1 MIVGFINNLVL
12 SIRQVSVRRFDMLK
26 HKFALAYKDAC
37 RPVIGIDEATDYT
50 LVDYYAISSLRHY
63 KVSSFTLTGDVM
75 QGLRLD
81 GIIDWMDLQRPNL
94 FNNVEVKTLTMSYR
108 QSPKLMS
115 LADAIYENV
124 MGKQSPYTCWL
135 EQDESCPNPL
145 LLVSDDEEE
154 KAEWIAER
162 VLEVKAKY
170 GFVPS
175 IAVFVVDKFDAA
187 NLEKLLK
194 DDGRLENNGI
204 DVKDCSAGDNLS
216 AQDMLRIFPLEKV
229 KGMEFEVVF
238 FHNIDK
244 VNATKLISRYL
255 YVGLSR
261 ATFFMGVIASD
272 KDFDILPA
280 IIDKFDT
287 TGTWGDE

>member
-1 MIVGFINNLVL
+1 M
-12 SIRQVSVRRFDMLK
+12 
-26 HKFALAYKDAC
+26 
-37 RPVIGIDEATDYT
+37 
-50 LVDYYAISSLRHY
+50 
-63 KVSSFTLTGDVM
+63 
-75 QGLRLD
+75 
-81 GIIDWMDLQRPNL
+81 
-94 FNNVEVKTLTMSYR
+94 
-108 QSPKLMS
+108 
-115 LADAIYENV
+115 
-124 MGKQSPYTCWL
+124 
-135 EQDESCPNPL
+135 

-261 ATFFMGVIASD
+261 ATFFMGRKIV
-272 KDFDILPA
+272 F
-280 IIDKFDT
+280 F
-287 TGTWGDE
+287 